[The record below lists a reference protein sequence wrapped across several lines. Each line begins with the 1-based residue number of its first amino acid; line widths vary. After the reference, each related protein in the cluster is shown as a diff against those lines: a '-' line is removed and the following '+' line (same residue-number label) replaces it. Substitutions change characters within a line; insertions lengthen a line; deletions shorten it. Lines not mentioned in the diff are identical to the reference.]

1 MSFIPKPHEIY
12 KHFKG
17 NLYQITAIAE
27 HTETGETLVVYQA
40 MYGDFK
46 TYARPLDMFISLVD
60 RDKYPDAAQ
69 EFRFELQGPDAARQ
83 RAELGTGRR
92 ADSVKSVVE
101 PLPDSAS
108 PLPGSAN
115 PLPDSA
121 TPLPDGVKPLR
132 ESVKPL
138 AAGMAHPAER
148 RAEPPGGGQ
157 TQGGKGALP
166 GASWQ
171 DRAGSVEQEAPE
183 EELNIDPQVL
193 EFLDADSYEQRLNI
207 LTGLHHRI
215 TDDMITTMAIA
226 CDVEIGE
233 DDIEE
238 RYESLKMCLLTM
250 ERYECNRLR

>member
-46 TYARPLDMFISLVD
+46 TYARPLSMFISPVD
-60 RDKYPDAAQ
+60 REKYPDAAQ

-83 RAELGTGRR
+83 KAEMGMCSRT
-92 ADSVKSVVE
+92 DSVSSSRDATTEKYAVPESTD
-101 PLPDSAS
+101 PDRPEQISLEKTMPEA
-108 PLPGSAN
+108 
-115 PLPDSA
+115 DE
-121 TPLPDGVKPLR
+121 
-132 ESVKPL
+132 ES
-138 AAGMAHPAER
+138 G
-148 RAEPPGGGQ
+148 
-157 TQGGKGALP
+157 
-166 GASWQ
+166 
-171 DRAGSVEQEAPE
+171 
-183 EELNIDPQVL
+183 ELNIDPMVL
-193 EFLDADSYEQRLNI
+193 DFLDADSYEQRLNI

-226 CDVEIGE
+226 CDVEIENG
-233 DDIEE
+233 DIEE
-238 RYESLKMCLLTM
+238 RYESLKSCLLTM